1 MSSRDTN
8 ASSTHVPF
16 VSLELLNDD
25 YIFANNIR
33 LSSNTKDGFSYT
45 VSGVQNV
52 KGDTIDADVA
62 AKLNIKGATLT
73 GKLFTGG
80 EDPSTELK
88 YETKDSKGRKV
99 TLCGTAGKK
108 LATST
113 AEVLTGPFGI
123 KLGVDVA
130 NSDLYASG
138 ALAVSPDKCTGFV
151 VAGAE
156 SVYNLT
162 EKKITMTNY
171 AVSFFDGKESECAVH
186 VLNQGKKAMI
196 SYSHHVRPGFS
207 VATQMTYARD
217 TKATSLA
224 MGSAYRMDGATT
236 IKAKLDSEGG
246 LALSYI
252 QDVRPNTTLIMSSK
266 FNTMSF
272 DSAKVGISLTME

>member
-1 MSSRDTN
+1 MKLYSDIGKT
-8 ASSTHVPF
+8 AKK
-16 VSLELLNDD
+16 LLADD
-25 YIFANNIR
+25 YVFANKIK
-33 LSSNTKDGFSYT
+33 LSSKTEDGFSYT

-52 KGDTIDADVA
+52 KGDTIDGDVA
-62 AKLNIKGATLT
+62 AKLKIKGATIT

-80 EDPSTELK
+80 KDPSTELK
-88 YETKDSKGRKV
+88 YETQGSKGQKLTV
-99 TLCGTAGKK
+99 SGTAGKK
-108 LATST
+108 LATTST
-113 AEVLTGPFGI
+113 EILTGPFGV
-123 KLGVDVA
+123 KLGVDFA

-138 ALAVSPDKCTGFV
+138 ALAVSPDKCNGFV

-156 SVYNLT
+156 SVYSLT
-162 EKKITMTNY
+162 EKKVTMSNY
-171 AVSFFDGKESECAVH
+171 ALSFFDGKESECALH
-186 VLNQGKKAMI
+186 ILDQGKKAMI

-207 VATQMTYARD
+207 VGTQMNYARE

-224 MGSAYRMDGATT
+224 MGSAYRIDGATT

-266 FNTMSF
+266 FNTVTF